1 MKGEVPWAGGRWRV
15 ALPLGLSAVLV
26 VLVVPFV
33 VLGFLVLGVKLHNL
47 VRYDPAYFT
56 SEYLERYDRPSQ
68 VVRILERGLQ
78 MGNATLLAE
87 LQGLRW
93 PGRLETGAT
102 ISFVKLSERTGRYET
117 YLYVDAYSYERYEH
131 HLEQV
136 RGRWVVAPEDLRYLL
151 YSGQW
156 KGFFFPAAIAWWVLG
171 LSALVFLWRL
181 RRSATLRSRLLD
193 L

>member
-1 MKGEVPWAGGRWRV
+1 MRGEVPWAGGRWRV
-15 ALPLGLSAVLV
+15 ALPPGLGAVLV
-26 VLVVPFV
+26 VLALPFV
-33 VLGFLVLGVKLHNL
+33 VLGLLVLGVKLHNL

-56 SEYLERYDRPSQ
+56 SEYLQRYGRPSQ

-78 MGNATLLAE
+78 IGNATLLTE

-93 PGRLETGAT
+93 PSHFETGAT

-156 KGFFFPAAIAWWVLG
+156 KTFFFPAAVAWWVLG
-171 LSALVFLWRL
+171 LSTLVFLWLL
-181 RRSATLRSRLLD
+181 RRSASLRARLLGR
-193 L
+193 